1 MQLQS
6 VPHRRARLSELCRLG
21 MPASLW
27 DVCARGGA
35 TVCDVPMGWLRACRT
50 DPQPLCTFS
59 ASVSPSTCGRRSHV
73 ILQNGS
79 STGRRCEWVGSCPT
93 SLVGVGSARAPSS
106 RSARAATALA
116 ARSMRRSA
124 ATRGSEDALL
134 SLYIKS
140 GPGLYTHASGPGHPQ
155 AWAGRSGEAWGED
168 SWARGIH
175 ADAHQH
181 EKVQPGGQRLAEVQ
195 LAAARVEED
204 GCVIWERMVA
214 RLAWACG
221 VRNRSYM
228 CVYLRCRTCVYD
240 VLPRGAPQDDHALHD
255 AL

>member
-1 MQLQS
+1 VLQQASHFCSIILRTQAFSLWEHGKMQLQCDVPMGM
-6 VPHRRARLSELCRLG
+6 VPHRSKPCRLQSFEHASHHIDICEHGEAELQSASMCPWALVWAALGEPCRLS

-35 TVCDVPMGWLRACRT
+35 TVCDVRA
-50 DPQPLCTFS
+50 
-59 ASVSPSTCGRRSHV
+59 VCGHRSHV
-73 ILQNGS
+73 ILQTGS

-168 SWARGIH
+168 TRH
-175 ADAHQH
+175 T
-181 EKVQPGGQRLAEVQ
+181 R
-195 LAAARVEED
+195 
-204 GCVIWERMVA
+204 
-214 RLAWACG
+214 
-221 VRNRSYM
+221 
-228 CVYLRCRTCVYD
+228 
-240 VLPRGAPQDDHALHD
+240 
-255 AL
+255 